1 LEQLRFW
8 KVEAIAERLGLCEAH
23 IYFFVEMRVQFD
35 IVSGL
40 CAIQK
45 VQELGWSTEFPESR
59 PKKRFFNLPG
69 S

>member
-1 LEQLRFW
+1 
-8 KVEAIAERLGLCEAH
+8 
-23 IYFFVEMRVQFD
+23 VEMRVQFD